1 MVLDLC
7 NAGFL
12 VIAQLHHAG
21 RLQRDL
27 VVVPRVVE
35 GLRGRQLL

>member
-7 NAGFL
+7 NASL
-12 VIAQLHHAG
+12 LIIAQLHQAG

-27 VVVPRVVE
+27 IVVPRVVE
-35 GLRGRQLL
+35 GLRGRQ